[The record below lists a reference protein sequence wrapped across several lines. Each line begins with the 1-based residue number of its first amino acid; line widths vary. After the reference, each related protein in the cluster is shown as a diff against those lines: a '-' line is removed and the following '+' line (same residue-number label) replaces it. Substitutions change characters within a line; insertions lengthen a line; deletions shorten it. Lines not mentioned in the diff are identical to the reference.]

1 MGLSPEYYNNCTD
14 DVLNLYAELEDR
26 IISDVV
32 RRIVKTG
39 DITETAKWQIRQAQ
53 QMGLLYDDI
62 IKDIAKSTNK
72 TDSEVKK
79 MFEKAGVETVNNDNR
94 LHIQAGKS
102 PLDIRQSESMLQI
115 LNGVYKNSLTDLK
128 NLTGTTAIT
137 SQTAY
142 YQACNSAFM
151 MVSSGAFS
159 YQQALRTVI
168 QEVADKGA
176 TVSYPSGHIDKLD
189 VAVRRSLLTGIGLAS
204 RQISEENSRLCECDL
219 MEISAHSGARPSHAV
234 WQGQIVSLSGR
245 RGYLSK
251 SDIGYGT
258 GAGFGGWN
266 CRHDWYPFYE
276 GISTRN
282 YPQKD
287 LDRLNAKDI
296 KYNGKM
302 YSEYEIS
309 QMLRKK
315 EREIRALKREQ
326 VAYKTALSETD
337 EKELKTVFQSALTYT
352 NSVIRNKSNQIQE
365 FCNQTGYKRDRFR
378 EQVGSKTSVGH
389 NSNKNNENISI
400 YRLTSNNENGKMSSG
415 NVLTPTEYRAKIKE
429 AENYAKKLG
438 IRNVSYNNVDLG
450 VANAWNKFLEEN
462 FKKFPVTK
470 NYINFIGDVYTRNS
484 MVEKI
489 LTKKHINKLL
499 ESNKNISYKE
509 LQEKAKS
516 NVAKDMETYFKINP
530 KEKASTWIPKGAI
543 YKSVSG
549 IYINGIG
556 CGSIENINN
565 TNLRNS
571 NNKFYPIGC
580 ITIKSTFDHEF
591 GHLLDTILDI
601 RNDERIHDLF
611 APYIKNPALL
621 TDDLSEYAWNN
632 ARTNYILD
640 LYNTNNYKSL
650 SDIPN
655 FTNLYLE
662 FIAEGWAE
670 YCNNPNPRKIAK
682 SIGDIIEQTYK
693 IRFNEGNSN
702 E

>member
-39 DITETAKWQIRQAQ
+39 DITETAKWQIRQVQ

-72 TDSEVKK
+72 TDIEIKK
-79 MFEKAGVETVNNDNR
+79 MFENAGVETVNNDNR

-176 TVSYPSGHIDKLD
+176 TVSYPSGHVDKLD

-204 RQISEENSRLCECDL
+204 RQISEENSRLCGCDL
-219 MEISAHSGARPSHAV
+219 MEISAHSGARPSHSV

-266 CRHDWYPFYE
+266 CHHDWYPYYE

-282 YPQKD
+282 YTQSD
-287 LDRLNAKDI
+287 LNKLNAKDI

-378 EQVGSKTSVGH
+378 ESINPKTSVGH
-389 NSNKNNENISI
+389 ASVSTQKYKEALKN
-400 YRLTSNNENGKMSSG
+400 RLTYFDNRGKIKNIVVPQEISNLKGMTKDTENAIKNAISKLM
-415 NVLTPTEYRAKIKE
+415 TEYSIK
-429 AENYAKKLG
+429 L
-438 IRNVSYNNVDLG
+438 D
-450 VANAWNKFLEEN
+450 
-462 FKKFPVTK
+462 
-470 NYINFIGDVYTRNS
+470 
-484 MVEKI
+484 
-489 LTKKHINKLL
+489 
-499 ESNKNISYKE
+499 
-509 LQEKAKS
+509 
-516 NVAKDMETYFKINP
+516 
-530 KEKASTWIPKGAI
+530 AI
-543 YKSVSG
+543 
-549 IYINGIG
+549 II
-556 CGSIENINN
+556 
-565 TNLRNS
+565 
-571 NNKFYPIGC
+571 
-580 ITIKSTFDHEF
+580 
-591 GHLLDTILDI
+591 
-601 RNDERIHDLF
+601 
-611 APYIKNPALL
+611 
-621 TDDLSEYAWNN
+621 
-632 ARTNYILD
+632 
-640 LYNTNNYKSL
+640 KSL
-650 SDIPN
+650 SPDQNTTPFQYN
-655 FTNLYLE
+655 PENRGGFLE
-662 FIAEGWAE
+662 NQLIINANYYFNDSLEEYNARIMRNYNRGVLASKKIEDLIAHELAHVMTFQDCEHYGEFVEKEYEVHWDKFVKGASAYADSTWDGAESIAEGFVRLRNGE
-670 YCNNPNPRKIAK
+670 EIPKK
-682 SIGDIIEQTYK
+682 LKKIIEEYIERWK
-693 IRFNEGNSN
+693 K
-702 E
+702 

>member
-1 MGLSPEYYNNCTD
+1 MGLSPQYYDVCTD
-14 DVLNLYAELEDR
+14 DVLNLYAEVEDR
-26 IISDVV
+26 IIADVV
-32 RRIVKTG
+32 RRIIKTG

-62 IKDIAKSTNK
+62 IKDVAKSTDK

-79 MFEKAGVETVNNDNR
+79 MFENAGVETVNNNNR
-94 LHIQAGKS
+94 IHIKAGKS

-282 YPQKD
+282 YSQSE
-287 LDRLNAKDI
+287 LDKLNAKDI

-309 QMLRKK
+309 QMLRQK

-326 VAYKTALSETD
+326 VALKTAISEGQD
-337 EKELKTVFQSALTYT
+337 FLKTDLTAL
-352 NSVIRNKSNQIQE
+352 NSKIKDKSLQIQE

-378 EQVGSKTSVGH
+378 EQVQGFNRSVTSKSTWANKKSRNDLTSDNGSGNINIGNTAGKTAIKNADDIDKNLLKYDFKPIGKAHSIEDDMKAVNPNYFTGKPEFTQNCQRCVCAYEIRRRGFNVEALPKILDERDKLAYMNKKDGWTSVFNDYAIPCIGG
-389 NSNKNNENISI
+389 NE
-400 YRLTSNNENGKMSSG
+400 L
-415 NVLTPTEYRAKIKE
+415 A
-429 AENYAKKLG
+429 
-438 IRNVSYNNVDLG
+438 
-450 VANAWNKFLEEN
+450 VANN
-462 FKKFPVTK
+462 
-470 NYINFIGDVYTRNS
+470 
-484 MVEKI
+484 
-489 LTKKHINKLL
+489 
-499 ESNKNISYKE
+499 
-509 LQEKAKS
+509 
-516 NVAKDMETYFKINP
+516 
-530 KEKASTWIPKGAI
+530 
-543 YKSVSG
+543 
-549 IYINGIG
+549 
-556 CGSIENINN
+556 
-565 TNLRNS
+565 
-571 NNKFYPIGC
+571 
-580 ITIKSTFDHEF
+580 IKSTMKEWGNGSRAIVRIVYDEDNGGT
-591 GHLLDTILDI
+591 GHV
-601 RNDERIHDLF
+601 
-611 APYIKNPALL
+611 
-621 TDDLSEYAWNN
+621 
-632 ARTNYILD
+632 
-640 LYNTNNYKSL
+640 
-650 SDIPN
+650 
-655 FTNLYLE
+655 
-662 FIAEGWAE
+662 FIAEQVDG
-670 YCNNPNPRKIAK
+670 NTIFLDPQSN
-682 SIGDIIEQTYK
+682 QYK
-693 IRFNEGNSN
+693 YDDVFFCVDLDKTCIMRIDDKEITDLITRCCKNKEN
-702 E
+702 

>member
-1 MGLSPEYYNNCTD
+1 MGLSPQYYDGCTD

-39 DITETAKWQIRQAQ
+39 DITETAKWQIRQTQ

-168 QEVADKGA
+168 QEVGNNGA
-176 TVSYPSGHIDKLD
+176 TVSYPSGHVDKLD

-204 RQISEENSRLCECDL
+204 RQISEENSRLCGCDL
-219 MEISAHSGARPSHAV
+219 MEISAHSGARPSHAS

-282 YPQKD
+282 YTQSD
-287 LDRLNAKDI
+287 LDKLNAKDI
-296 KYNGKM
+296 EYQGKM

-309 QMLRKK
+309 QILRGM
-315 EREIRALKREQ
+315 ERQSRTLKRQKVALK
-326 VAYKTALSETD
+326 TAID
-337 EKELKTVFQSALTYT
+337 EGQTFLKSDLTAINTKIRDKSA
-352 NSVIRNKSNQIQE
+352 QIQS
-365 FCNQTGYKRDRFR
+365 FCNKTGYKRDRFR
-378 EQVGSKTSVGH
+378 ESINQKTSVGH
-389 NSNKNNENISI
+389 TSKNYANSLNILKLTDFESKKTFDGLSLNKQFQEEISLIPKNLLDKVENHINNIFVRKGISGYSKKGRNI
-400 YRLTSNNENGKMSSG
+400 YLD
-415 NVLTPTEYRAKIKE
+415 TEPQKGDIIHEFAHAIEDLLNLKNSQKYQEILQKGL
-429 AENYAKKLG
+429 ENYTNYDIMEETKRYEK
-438 IRNVSYNNVDLG
+438 SFFYVD
-450 VANAWNKFLEEN
+450 
-462 FKKFPVTK
+462 
-470 NYINFIGDVYTRNS
+470 
-484 MVEKI
+484 
-489 LTKKHINKLL
+489 
-499 ESNKNISYKE
+499 
-509 LQEKAKS
+509 
-516 NVAKDMETYFKINP
+516 
-530 KEKASTWIPKGAI
+530 
-543 YKSVSG
+543 
-549 IYINGIG
+549 
-556 CGSIENINN
+556 
-565 TNLRNS
+565 
-571 NNKFYPIGC
+571 NNKFVTQYQGRLYI
-580 ITIKSTFDHEF
+580 E
-591 GHLLDTILDI
+591 HLLDDI
-601 RNDERIHDLF
+601 DWG
-611 APYIKNPALL
+611 
-621 TDDLSEYAWNN
+621 DDLNASPEIMKEYFSEGFKF
-632 ARTNYILD
+632 YILYPD
-640 LYNTNNYKSL
+640 ILKDKDLELYN
-650 SDIPN
+650 
-655 FTNLYLE
+655 
-662 FIAEGWAE
+662 FIKEICE
-670 YCNNPNPRKIAK
+670 
-682 SIGDIIEQTYK
+682 
-693 IRFNEGNSN
+693 NE
-702 E
+702 